1 MAVIGQKRLI
11 LKRLAERSVRFTNCY
26 AGSFFLPWYA
36 GTQRIAD
43 REITLSASQ
52 PGDLLRLFDDSMPQ
66 ILKDNGVYSHL
77 ISDHIHYW
85 EDGGAT
91 YHYRYN
97 SWEIIR
103 GQEGDKWKCLPELLG
118 PCDESKLQN
127 KDGLY
132 FQATQ
137 DLQRLDAVNRK
148 FVRNE
153 EDTSLGPN
161 G

>member
-1 MAVIGQKRLI
+1 MVSQLEEGRITELEYRLVTEEG
-11 LKRLAERSVRFTNCY
+11 K
-26 AGSFFLPWYA
+26 
-36 GTQRIAD
+36 
-43 REITLSASQ
+43 
-52 PGDLLRLFDDSMPQ
+52 
-66 ILKDNGVYSHL
+66 L
-77 ISDHIHYW
+77 IDHIHYW

-137 DLQRLDAVNRK
+137 DLQRHDAVNRK

-153 EDTSLGPN
+153 EDTSLAQTVKSGLEFLDAN
-161 G
+161 HGCDN